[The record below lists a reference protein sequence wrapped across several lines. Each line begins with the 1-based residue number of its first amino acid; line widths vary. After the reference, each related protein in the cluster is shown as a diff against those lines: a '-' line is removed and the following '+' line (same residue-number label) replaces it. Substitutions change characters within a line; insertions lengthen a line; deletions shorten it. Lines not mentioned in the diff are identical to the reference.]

1 MKTNRCPNCG
11 EVVSESWKIDGPRHV
26 CPYCGAISY
35 IENPGEAKAT
45 DAELRAIYSSLEN
58 LDFQKALELLSS
70 LKESFPDD
78 SRLYFLSAL
87 AKHHACYTLGA
98 RSDKRIPTLNDLTD
112 ADISFD
118 EDAKQSLSKA
128 ESPMVAENYR
138 ECFHYLDEKRHEII
152 RAKDEYSYD
161 VFLSVKVRQVDAS
174 GNLVLDSGGNPIQ
187 TQDCSHAFGL
197 YRFLRDKFP
206 DLRVFFSESSE
217 AKVLMAGNRYE
228 NIIYAAL
235 HSAKLFLLI
244 AESGE
249 NIAWRWVRN
258 EWKRYLYSLEHDR
271 GKGDRRLVVVTSK
284 LKKRDLPL
292 ELQDNQFIDA
302 SASEA
307 FSSANVLEGLVR
319 GLCYKTRRIEAK
331 TFDEAMPQA
340 ILSPQMEKV
349 ITKQLKRYDAVASTS
364 LQATLERIEVDLNP
378 EYPEIRAEA
387 FLELEHL
394 LQEHKDLYPARKML
408 LLKGTDIARFDDYIT
423 SPKLIFDRPD
433 IMKSF
438 LDFASEEDGSLALTT
453 LANTLGEKGNLKQYG
468 SEVYCSIIKDQIL
481 PYREVVDK
489 NALKKIIDCVKDS
502 YGELSGDRHIYE
514 LIQETLHLWDY
525 ADPQGYSKHR
535 TSFVDALMS
544 RPAPKAKKKKSRKKA
559 DENAPE
565 PAEDEEKPASQE
577 VDPRIEC
584 CRKMLLEAFLAQSDD
599 YRLAYRVLCLG
610 LEGAKS
616 YEEACNDFLYCGNL
630 FANAALSK
638 DKLNLILS
646 LLRYGEER
654 DRRFFLSAFLFAL
667 TQDGRTE
674 GKNDGAD
681 EELSPYT
688 LFLRYIGYPL
698 PEEFPV
704 KEDHLVVNKD
714 TPIDPSPEAY
724 RYKDRPSTLDGLL
737 SIYGYELHKR
747 GRYADAKEIY
757 GYYLGEQGEGNSGPD
772 ACLIRCYMTLCNCGD
787 PSFAALSAEKDV
799 FDHRALNDELI
810 GASKSHPEVKFLY
823 GKVRDAYI
831 AYHRR
836 RESYEKIRPLV
847 EEFETLRTWDSL
859 KQSTEVHERLKAM
872 IEESPEEYRP
882 FQNRIEDLRMP
893 YYRAME
899 ASTKLMTLVFESQ
912 KSDPEF
918 ACRIFDLLFGF
929 RSRVKKL
936 APREGLKQICL
947 REDARQM
954 IEWLKDYGKKA
965 RFLSEEG
972 KNRFLSSVDE
982 VERKY
987 EEAMKEKEGF
997 LQKARPVIKKQ
1008 ETFLD
1013 ALIWIGSIVLMLLI
1027 GGVTLGLLASPLLF
1041 LLPEQVR
1048 TIACLAFSFALPV
1061 VGVGA
1066 NLWCHFDDNCQGIDD
1081 FDINLE
1087 WPTCLFR
1094 FFVPFLPFIVPFAAI
1109 AVSISDYFFLGEGV
1123 LKIVALLVAYSGVL
1137 IPTILG
1143 GLSAFGLDELE
1154 FNQAARFISFVVA
1167 SVSCLL
1173 PLAYCAFRLYGGWS
1187 NNAFEVGFLTGYGDL
1202 PLWTKVCTPGGVAA
1216 AVLLGVYWLM
1226 NMLEGD
1232 VIDDEYYKFALGTL
1246 LLTGTVILACFVP
1259 YALCG
1264 SFGSFALLF
1273 AAWGGKGSMENV
1285 GWSFLYGFVQLV
1297 PFAAAFIGIIVA
1309 DFALEDL

>member
-1 MKTNRCPNCG
+1 M
-11 EVVSESWKIDGPRHV
+11 
-26 CPYCGAISY
+26 CPYCSAISY
-35 IENPGEAKAT
+35 FEDPGEPKAT
-45 DAELRAIYSSLEN
+45 DAELREIYSYLEN
-58 LDFQKALELLSS
+58 LDFQKALERLSFF
-70 LKESFPDD
+70 KENFPDD

-87 AKHHACYTLGA
+87 AKHRACYTLDA
-98 RSDKRIPTLNDLTD
+98 RSEDARSNKRIPTLNDLSD
-112 ADISFD
+112 LDISLD

-152 RAKDEYSYD
+152 KAKDEYSYD

-174 GNLVLDSGGNPIQ
+174 GNDVLDSGGNPIQ
-187 TQDCSHAFGL
+187 TQDCTFAFEL
-197 YRFLRDKFP
+197 YRLLRDKFP

-249 NIAWRWVRN
+249 NIRWRWVRN
-258 EWKRYLYSLEHDR
+258 EWKRYLFSLEHDR

-284 LKKRDLPL
+284 LKESDLPL
-292 ELQDNQFIDA
+292 ELQNQFIDA
-302 SASEA
+302 SKVS
-307 FSSANVLEGLVR
+307 FTDILEGVVR
-319 GLCYKTRRIEAK
+319 ELCYKTRRIEAK
-331 TFDEAMPQA
+331 TFDEAVPQVT
-340 ILSPQMEKV
+340 LSPQMEKA
-349 ITKQLKRYDAVASTS
+349 ITKQLKRYGAVASTS

-453 LANTLGEKGNLKQYG
+453 LANTLGEKDNLKQYG

-489 NALKKIIDCVKDS
+489 NALKKIVDCVKDS
-502 YGELSGDRHIYE
+502 YGELSGDPHICE

-525 ADPQGYSKHR
+525 ADPQRYSKHR
-535 TSFVDALMS
+535 TSFVDVLMS
-544 RPAPKAKKKKSRKKA
+544 QPAPKAKKKKSRKKA
-559 DENAPE
+559 DKNAQEPE
-565 PAEDEEKPASQE
+565 EPEETKEKPASQE
-577 VDPRIEC
+577 VDPRIEY
-584 CRKMLLEAFLAQSDD
+584 CRKMLMEAHLAQSED
-599 YRLAYRVLCLG
+599 YRLAYRALCLG
-610 LEGAKS
+610 LEGTKS

-630 FANAALSK
+630 FANAALNK
-638 DKLNLILS
+638 EKLNLILS
-646 LLRYGEER
+646 LLRYGEEK

-674 GKNDGAD
+674 GKSDGVD
-681 EELSPYT
+681 EELSPYA

-737 SIYGYELHKR
+737 SIYGFELHKR

-757 GYYLGEQGEGNSGPD
+757 GYYLGEQGEGASRPD
-772 ACLIRCYMTLCNCGD
+772 ACLIRCYMALCNCGD

-799 FDHRALNDELI
+799 FDHRTLNDELI

-823 GKVRDAYI
+823 DKVRDAYI
-831 AYHRR
+831 AYYHR

-882 FQNRIEDLRMP
+882 FQNRIEDLRMS
-893 YYRAME
+893 YYRAVE
-899 ASTKLMTLVFESQ
+899 ASTKLMTLESESQ
-912 KSDPEF
+912 KSDPEV
-918 ACRIFDLLFGF
+918 ACRIFPDLLLGF
-929 RSRVKKL
+929 HSRVKKL

-947 REDARQM
+947 REDVPQM

-987 EEAMKEKEGF
+987 EEATKEKEAF
-997 LQKARPVIKKQ
+997 LQKVRPVIKKQ
-1008 ETFLD
+1008 KTFLGV
-1013 ALIWIGSIVLMLLI
+1013 LNWTGSIVLMLLI

-1066 NLWCHFDDNCQGIDD
+1066 NLWCHFDDNCQDIKD
-1081 FDINLE
+1081 FDVNLE

-1137 IPTILG
+1137 IPTFLG

-1202 PLWTKVCTPGGVAA
+1202 PLWAKVCTPVGVAV
-1216 AVLLGVYWLM
+1216 AVLLGVYWLI
-1226 NMLEGD
+1226 NILEGD
-1232 VIDDEYYKFALGTL
+1232 VIDEDSYVFALGTL
-1246 LLTGTVILACFVP
+1246 LITGTIVLSAFVP

-1264 SFGSFALLF
+1264 FFGSFVLLF
-1273 AAWGGKGSMENV
+1273 AAWGGTGSMENV

-1297 PFAAAFIGIIVA
+1297 PFAAAYIGVLAA
-1309 DFALEDL
+1309 DAELEDL

>member
-26 CPYCGAISY
+26 CPICGAISY
-35 IENPGEAKAT
+35 FEDLGKAKAT

-87 AKHHACYTLGA
+87 AKHRACYTLDA
-98 RSDKRIPTLNDLTD
+98 RSDKRIPTLNDLSD
-112 ADISFD
+112 EDISLD
-118 EDAKQSLSKA
+118 EDAKLSLSKA

-138 ECFHYLDEKRHEII
+138 ECFHYLDEKRHEIVK
-152 RAKDEYSYD
+152 AKDEYSYD
-161 VFLSVKVRQVDAS
+161 VFLSVKVHQVDAS
-174 GNLVLDSGGNPIQ
+174 GNPVLDSGGNPIQ
-187 TQDCSHAFGL
+187 TQDCSYAFEL
-197 YRFLRDKFP
+197 YRYLRDKFP

-258 EWKRYLYSLEHDR
+258 EWKRYLFSLEHDR

-284 LKKRDLPL
+284 LKERDLPL
-292 ELQDNQFIDA
+292 ELQGNQFIDA
-302 SASEA
+302 SKA
-307 FSSANVLEGLVR
+307 FSSTNVLEGVVR
-319 GLCYKTRRIEAK
+319 DLCYKTRRIEAK
-331 TFDEAMPQA
+331 TFEEVVPQVT
-340 ILSPQMEKV
+340 LSPQMEKA
-349 ITKQLKRYDAVASTS
+349 ITKQLKRYGAVASTS

-423 SPKLIFDRPD
+423 SPKLIFDCPD

-453 LANTLGEKGNLKQYG
+453 LANTLGEKDNLKQYG
-468 SEVYCSIIKDQIL
+468 SKVYYSIIKDQIL

-489 NALKKIIDCVKDS
+489 NALKKIVDCVKDS
-502 YGELSGDRHIYE
+502 YGELLDDPHIYE

-525 ADPQGYSKHR
+525 ADPKGYSTHR
-535 TSFVDALMS
+535 ISFVDVMMGQ
-544 RPAPKAKKKKSRKKA
+544 PAPKAKRKKSRKKA

-565 PAEDEEKPASQE
+565 PAKDEEKPASQE
-577 VDPRIEC
+577 ADPRIEY
-584 CRKMLLEAFLAQSDD
+584 CRKMLTEAFLAQSED
-599 YRLAYRVLCLG
+599 YRLAYRTLCLG

-616 YEEACNDFLYCGNL
+616 YEEARNDFLYCGNL
-630 FANAALSK
+630 FANAALNK

-646 LLRYGEER
+646 LLRYGEEG
-654 DRRFFLSAFLFAL
+654 DRRFFLSVFLFAL

-674 GKNDGAD
+674 GKSDGAD
-681 EELSPYT
+681 EELSPYA

-724 RYKDRPSTLDGLL
+724 RYKDHPSTLDGLL

-757 GYYLGEQGEGNSGPD
+757 GYYLGEQGEGASGPD
-772 ACLIRCYMTLCNCGD
+772 DCLIRCYMALCNCGD

-823 GKVRDAYI
+823 DKVRDAYI
-831 AYHRR
+831 AYHHR
-836 RESYEKIRPLV
+836 RESYENIRPLV

-859 KQSTEVHERLKAM
+859 KRSTEVHERLKAM

-893 YYRAME
+893 YDQAME
-899 ASTKLMTLVFESQ
+899 ASTKLLTLEYESR
-912 KSDPEF
+912 KSDPEV
-918 ACRIFDLLFGF
+918 ACRIFPDLLPLF

-936 APREGLKQICL
+936 APGEGLKRICL
-947 REDARQM
+947 REDAPQT

-972 KNRFLSSVDE
+972 KNSFLSGVDKA
-982 VERKY
+982 ERKY
-987 EEAMKEKEGF
+987 EEAMKEKEAF
-997 LQKARPVIKKQ
+997 LEKARPVIKKQ
-1008 ETFLD
+1008 KTSLN
-1013 ALIWIGSIVLMLLI
+1013 ALAWIGSIILMFLV

-1041 LLPEQVR
+1041 LLPEQIR
-1048 TIACLAFSFALPV
+1048 TFACLAFSFALPV

-1066 NLWCHFDDNCQGIDD
+1066 NLWCHFDEKCQGIDD
-1081 FDINLE
+1081 FDVNLE

-1123 LKIVALLVAYSGVL
+1123 LRIVALLVAYSGVL
-1137 IPTILG
+1137 IPTFLG
-1143 GLSAFGLDELE
+1143 GLSAFGAEELK

-1202 PLWTKVCTPGGVAA
+1202 PLWAKVCTPVGVAV

-1226 NMLEGD
+1226 NILEGD
-1232 VIDDEYYKFALGTL
+1232 VDDEEYYTFALGAL
-1246 LLTGTVILACFVP
+1246 LITGTVVLSAYVP

-1273 AAWGGKGSMENV
+1273 AAWGGTGSMENV

-1297 PFAAAFIGIIVA
+1297 PFAAAYIGILAA
-1309 DFALEDL
+1309 DFELEYL